1 MHFINGVINML
12 DQILKIKIKIVDKV
26 SFGGIKI
33 IKLFSIEQKIGT
45 KKGKVINTN
54 KAFINRF
61 CIHSSNSFACSI
73 N

>member
-45 KKGKVINTN
+45 KKG
-54 KAFINRF
+54 
-61 CIHSSNSFACSI
+61 
-73 N
+73 